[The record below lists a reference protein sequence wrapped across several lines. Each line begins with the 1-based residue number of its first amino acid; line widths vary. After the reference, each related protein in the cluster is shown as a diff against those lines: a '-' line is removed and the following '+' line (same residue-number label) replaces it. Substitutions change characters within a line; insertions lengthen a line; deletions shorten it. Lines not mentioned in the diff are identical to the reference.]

1 MKIQVTFE
9 ANNLLRLAVS
19 HANGQGTQKA
29 TRAELEAFFGQ
40 HGLSTVGDVREEFRA
55 HLLEKLKAGEDEYVA
70 EALAEPAAAE
80 RGSDD

>member
-40 HGLSTVGDVREEFRA
+40 HGLSTVGETLEKFHT
-55 HLLEKLKAGEDEYVA
+55 HLLEQLQDGKDEYVA
-70 EALAEPAAAE
+70 EALAEPAAVE
-80 RGSDD
+80 GGSDD